1 MSDAALL
8 QRRLAAFR
16 DRRDAVPS
24 EPPEGPRTVAAR
36 DRSGDLAERLA
47 RAIGGVV
54 IETDRGRVVRRD
66 VRSVAAPLDRH
77 GLERLPGWPGA
88 GVPLVCLDTETT
100 GLATAAGTVAFLVGV
115 GRWCGD
121 SFDQVQLLLP
131 DHSDE
136 PALLAALA
144 DILPLDGWLVTYN
157 GRGFDWPLL
166 EARYRMDRR
175 SAPRLAGHLDLLPFV
190 RRVFR
195 HRLEDA
201 RLRSVERGLLGIRR
215 IGDVDG
221 WEIPGRYLDFLRGG
235 PATPLADVVL
245 HNELD
250 IASLAGLLVHV
261 ATTLADP
268 GGRAA
273 TPAGDLLGLGRV
285 YRSARRHGDAL
296 ACLDA
301 ALNRIAPPAAG
312 DPVMRRARDAVAIER
327 ARTLRRLGRAGEAL
341 GAWRELAS
349 AGGPCAGIALVEVA
363 KALEHRWADPVAA
376 LAAVEQARALADR
389 ARSLGRPMPN
399 LETDLAHRRRRLV
412 ARIARR
418 RARPAAIAARSASLR
433 PPPFSAE
440 RAAEPVVA

>member
-1 MSDAALL
+1 VSDAALL

-16 DRRDAVPS
+16 DRREAVS
-24 EPPEGPRTVAAR
+24 REPPDGPRTVAAR
-36 DRSGDLAERLA
+36 DRSGDLADRLA

-54 IETDRGRVVRRD
+54 IATDHGRVVRRE

-77 GLERLPGWPGA
+77 ALERLPGWPGA

-115 GRWCGD
+115 GRWTGD

-175 SAPRLAGHLDLLPFV
+175 PAPRLAGHLDLLPFV

-201 RLRSVERGLLGIRR
+201 RLRSVETGLLGIQR

-235 PATPLADVVL
+235 SATPLADVVS
-245 HNELD
+245 HNERD
-250 IASLAGLLVHV
+250 IASLAGLLAHV

-273 TPAGDLLGLGRV
+273 TPAGDLVGLGRV
-285 YRSARRHGDAL
+285 YRSARRHGDTL

-301 ALNRIAPPAAG
+301 ALTRIAPTVAA
-312 DPVMRRARDAVAIER
+312 DAVTRRARDAVAIER

-341 GAWRELAS
+341 AAWRELAT

-363 KALEHRWADPVAA
+363 KALEHRWADPVGA
-376 LAAVEQARALADR
+376 LAAVERARALADR
-389 ARSLGRPMPN
+389 ARSIGHPMPN

-418 RARPAAIAARSASLR
+418 RRPAVIAGR
-433 PPPFSAE
+433 PGPR
-440 RAAEPVVA
+440 RAAIVSAGRAGAPVVA

>member
-16 DRRDAVPS
+16 DRRDAVPR
-24 EPPEGPRTVAAR
+24 EPAVGPRTVAAR

-47 RAIGGVV
+47 GAIGGVV
-54 IETDRGRVVRRD
+54 VESDRGRFVRRD
-66 VRSVAAPLDRH
+66 VRSVVAPLDRH

-88 GVPLVCLDTETT
+88 SVPLLCLDTETT
-100 GLATAAGTVAFLVGV
+100 GLATAAGTVAFLVGI
-115 GRWCGD
+115 GRWSCD

-144 DILPLDGWLVTYN
+144 EILPLDGWLVTYN

-235 PATPLADVVL
+235 PATPLADVVR

-250 IASLAGLLVHV
+250 IASLAGLLGHV

-268 GGRAA
+268 SGRAV

-301 ALNRIAPPAAG
+301 ALGRIAPPVAG
-312 DPVMRRARDAVAIER
+312 DPVTRRARDAVAIER

-341 GAWRELAS
+341 AAWRELAT

-363 KALEHRWADPVAA
+363 KALEHRWADPVGA
-376 LAAVEQARALADR
+376 LAAVERARELADR
-389 ARSLGRPMPN
+389 ARSIGRPMPN

-418 RARPAAIAARSASLR
+418 RARPAATAARTGPR
-433 PPPFSAE
+433 PPPRISAE
-440 RAAEPVVA
+440 RQAEPVVA